1 MVQGGRLGWMRL
13 FARWRMLVN
22 KGSGE
27 QYILRF
33 ANAVLMRMCRVDE
46 NRSHR
51 QGGCIFFQG

>member
-1 MVQGGRLGWMRL
+1 
-13 FARWRMLVN
+13 MLVN

-51 QGGCIFFQG
+51 QGGCNFFFFFFFFSRVIRVQE

>member
-1 MVQGGRLGWMRL
+1 
-13 FARWRMLVN
+13 MLVN

-51 QGGCIFFQG
+51 QGGCNFFFFFFFFFFFKGD